1 MPALGGGQT
10 PPTREQ
16 IAGFRAGDPDGVR
29 AVYQAYGRLVYAV
42 AHRTL
47 GSRDLAEEATQQTFV
62 KAWQAASSFDPE
74 RELAPW
80 LATIARRTAI
90 DLHRREARRPSGEL
104 SDAVLNDQAV
114 VDLPP
119 GVERAY
125 DVWAVREAIDAL
137 PDDERDIVRL
147 QHLEELTQTEVAE
160 RLRIPIGTVKS
171 RSYRAHRT
179 LAARLQHLRDVIE

>member
-1 MPALGGGQT
+1 MPAVVVADELE
-10 PPTREQ
+10 R
-16 IAGFRAGDPDGVR
+16 FRRGDPEGVR
-29 AVYQAYGRLVYAV
+29 AVYREYGGLVFAV
-42 AHRTL
+42 ALKSL

-62 KAWQAASSFDPE
+62 KAWQAASSFDPA
-74 RELAPW
+74 RELGPW
-80 LATIARRTAI
+80 LATIARRAAI
-90 DLHRREARRPSGEL
+90 DLHRREARRPTAEL

-119 GVERAY
+119 GVDRAY
-125 DVWAVREAIDAL
+125 DVWAVREAIEAL
-137 PDDERDIVRL
+137 PDDERTIVRL

-160 RLRIPIGTVKS
+160 RLGIPIGTVKS